1 MPYVLRKRFRAFLQ
15 RVDLLYCSESK
26 VDPAR
31 FAGTH
36 PLPMPEFRGPD
47 GKPLPVTWSLFEM
60 AIGQEA
66 AYFWWVTS
74 LPRLRRWIHKG
85 IIARRAVRSFLYR
98 DVIVA
103 AEARLRELKARREQN
118 ARTAHMG

>member
-1 MPYVLRKRFRAFLQ
+1 MPYALRKRLRAFLQ
-15 RVDLLYCSESK
+15 RIELLYCSETK

-31 FAGTH
+31 FAATH
-36 PLPMPEFRGPD
+36 SQPMPEFLGPD
-47 GKPLPVTWSLFEM
+47 GKPLPVTWRLFEM

-74 LPRLRRWIHKG
+74 LPQFRRWIHKG
-85 IIARRAVRSFLYR
+85 IIARRTVRSFLYR

-103 AEARLRELKARREQN
+103 AEARLRELKTQREQN
-118 ARTAHMG
+118 DRTSQVG